1 MLCSAHYLGWTKA
14 VRPVSR
20 GRVSLST
27 GVREL
32 VYQAT
37 AAGKGTLTGVEV
49 LHLLRQGGVKLLT
62 SRKGSA
68 RATSPGV
75 EVLVRL
81 DRDTL
86 FGPVLSL
93 SLGRMAREIWE
104 DVSYRVVPLTRRDAQ
119 QMVQEVKG
127 HRLLDGS
134 LGGAVGGIPHLVE
147 LLFQLSALTEQAP
160 EIGELELSPAYVSA
174 RGVVVGDARVVLTAA
189 QPAV

>member
-1 MLCSAHYLGWTKA
+1 MS
-14 VRPVSR
+14 
-20 GRVSLST
+20 
-27 GVREL
+27 VREL

-37 AAGKGTLTGVEV
+37 AAGKGALTRAEV
-49 LHLLRQGGVKLLT
+49 LQLLRQGGVNLLT

-68 RATSPGV
+68 KATSPGV

-104 DVSYRVVPLTRRDAQ
+104 DVSYRAVPLTRRDAQ
-119 QMVQEVKG
+119 QMVQEIKG

-147 LLFQLSALTEQAP
+147 LLLQLSALTEQAP

-174 RGVVVGDARVVLTAA
+174 KGVVVGDARVVLTAA